1 MKLYKIK
8 DVEKLF
14 KVIDECEGRVELV
27 SKEGD
32 RINLKSKLSQYFSMA
47 KIFCN
52 EEMINEL
59 ELVAYNQD
67 DVMRLMLFMREAG

>member
-1 MKLYKIK
+1 MKLFKIK

-14 KVIDECEGRVELV
+14 KVIDECTGKVELV
-27 SKEGD
+27 SPEGD

-47 KIFCN
+47 KIFSN

-59 ELVAYNQD
+59 EIIAYNQD